1 MAATSSSREGW
12 GTGLCANVNPFGSRF
27 CPLDSHRVS
36 SAWKGVIHMQ
46 LFSRQVQLTG
56 PIAETSAYAADM
68 TAHVT
73 GLIGREV
80 SLWSTVFGAPLGT
93 MTYTLRVDGVA
104 DVLAIAAQV
113 QADAEFHA
121 KLAKGADYAVGDA
134 QDRLF
139 QPLNAE
145 FGDPPP
151 VGSIAL
157 VTSAVIANG
166 AYDKAFAWGIDM
178 AQHASS
184 VAGIPTLFVAEQ
196 FGSFGSV
203 GWIGVAAD
211 GAAIDA
217 GTAALNAD
225 ADYLKK
231 LGAAGDLFLPGSGH
245 RILSTRVA

>member
-1 MAATSSSREGW
+1 
-12 GTGLCANVNPFGSRF
+12 
-27 CPLDSHRVS
+27 
-36 SAWKGVIHMQ
+36 MQ
-46 LFSRQVQLTG
+46 LFSRQIQLAG
-56 PIAETSAYAADM
+56 PLAETMAYATDLQ
-68 TAHVT
+68 AHVSAV
-73 GLIGREV
+73 GGREIA
-80 SLWSTVFGAPLGT
+80 LWSTVFGAPLGT
-93 MTYTLRVDGVA
+93 MTYAVRVEGIA
-104 DVLAIAAQV
+104 DLQALSAQILG
-113 QADAEFHA
+113 DAEYHA
-121 KLAKGADYAVGDA
+121 KLAKGVDYAVGTA
-134 QDRLF
+134 EDRLF

-151 VGSIAL
+151 VGSVAL

-166 AYDKAFAWGIDM
+166 AYEKAFAWGIDM

-184 VAGIPTLFVAEQ
+184 VAGIPTLFLAEQ
-196 FGSFGSV
+196 YGTFGSV

>member
-1 MAATSSSREGW
+1 
-12 GTGLCANVNPFGSRF
+12 
-27 CPLDSHRVS
+27 
-36 SAWKGVIHMQ
+36 MQ
-46 LFSRQVQLTG
+46 LFSRQIQLAG
-56 PIAETSAYAADM
+56 PLAETMAYATDLQ
-68 TAHVT
+68 AHVSAV
-73 GLIGREV
+73 GGREIA
-80 SLWSTVFGAPLGT
+80 LWSTVFGAPLGT
-93 MTYTLRVDGVA
+93 MTYAVRVEGIA
-104 DVLAIAAQV
+104 DLQALSAQILG
-113 QADAEFHA
+113 DAEYHA
-121 KLAKGADYAVGDA
+121 KLAKGVDYAVGTA
-134 QDRLF
+134 EDRLF

-151 VGSIAL
+151 VGSMAL

-166 AYDKAFAWGIDM
+166 AYEKAFAWGIDM

-184 VAGIPTLFVAEQ
+184 VAGIPTLFLAEQ
-196 FGSFGSV
+196 YGTFGSV

>member
-1 MAATSSSREGW
+1 
-12 GTGLCANVNPFGSRF
+12 
-27 CPLDSHRVS
+27 
-36 SAWKGVIHMQ
+36 MQ
-46 LFSRQVQLTG
+46 LFSRQIQLSG
-56 PIAETSAYAADM
+56 PLAETMAYATDLQ
-68 TAHVT
+68 AHASAV
-73 GLIGREV
+73 GGREIA
-80 SLWSTVFGAPLGT
+80 LWSTVFGAPLGT
-93 MTYTLRVDGVA
+93 MTYAVRVEGIA
-104 DVLAIAAQV
+104 DLQALSAQILG
-113 QADAEFHA
+113 DAEYHA
-121 KLAKGADYAVGDA
+121 KLAKGVDYAVGTA
-134 QDRLF
+134 EDRLF

-151 VGSIAL
+151 VGSMAL

-166 AYDKAFAWGIDM
+166 AYEKAFAWGIDM

-184 VAGIPTLFVAEQ
+184 VAGIPTLFLAEQ
-196 FGSFGSV
+196 YGTFGSV